1 MYNNKYRHK
10 IIFWKKVG
18 GEKCNPKKI
27 FYEFFKL
34 FINKHKKFSSPSNFF
49 LPNSKIFFAKND
61 TVSIKILHFST
72 DKKFFFRT
80 PKMILHKI
88 KSPDEK

>member
-34 FINKHKKFSSPSNFF
+34 FRKQKDFSSAELLKKPEEEKSFENPKPGRIKN
-49 LPNSKIFFAKND
+49 LNTHNSC
-61 TVSIKILHFST
+61 VW
-72 DKKFFFRT
+72 
-80 PKMILHKI
+80 
-88 KSPDEK
+88 